1 MTDRNSLRGNVFA
14 NGRSFL
20 RKLAIRAALLVA
32 ALLIFLPRAQAQLS
46 GSLSGTVTDPSG
58 SVVPNAKITLTNQ
71 ASKEQREVTSNKDGY
86 FAFAAVLPGTYS
98 VKVEAPSFKTWQQTD
113 IIMHPGNTRSVSG
126 IQLEV
131 GTASQTVEVVASSTA
146 IAPVDSG
153 ARESMLTQTEI
164 NDIPLVSR
172 NLSEVLK
179 ILPGATTVQNG
190 TSGGSEF
197 VGSFLTLGL
206 TGSTIGVGL
215 DINGAAYRGG
225 TGYTLDGANILDP
238 GCNCWSTALVDP
250 DMTQEVQVQTSNFGA
265 DVQQGPEIVNVV
277 AKSGTKEYHGQ
288 AYVYT
293 RNDKLNAND
302 WVDNNNGTPRG
313 SGYWYYPGA
322 SFGGPVPFTRKKVF
336 FWFGYEHAYQNTGS
350 SDSLK
355 SYIPAQGMLQ
365 GNFTS
370 SGAGVSALCPNLDAM
385 GNSSTS
391 STGQACSSINGMILP
406 NGTTVTNGMIPMSF
420 LDPGAMALE
429 KIWPAANV
437 NPATNG
443 GFNYFQ
449 PISSN
454 VNLYW
459 LRPRVDYDLNEYNK
473 FFVSF
478 QYGRNSA
485 PAGGTGAHI
494 WYTPANSIAFPGGG
508 VQTLQT
514 TKLATGH
521 FVHVFNSS
529 TTNEFFATWSWD
541 NNPNTADVSLV
552 SRSTLGYPYG
562 TVFKN
567 PAITMIPS
575 YYSAGNFTYPE
586 FSQPD
591 FFDPGLGGSWLAK
604 KQSPSFADNVTKV
617 WNSQTIKVGFYYQN
631 VGNLQGG
638 YNFTNGVLSFGG
650 QNPDYFCTTGTC
662 PAIGSS
668 ANPLADF
675 VTGIASGY
683 QEASGEPYQDMA
695 YRIISG
701 YFDDSYK
708 VTKRLTIQFGVRVD
722 HIGHWYDRSGTGM
735 AAFFPNL
742 VLVDE
747 ANDRPNPGVRYHGI
761 DPGVPISGSP
771 SRFAFVSPRFGAA
784 YDLFGD
790 AKTVLRGGW
799 GAYRWNDQV
808 NDYQGTLETSQTLLT
823 YNLPGGKNVMLS
835 ELGNLPPPVSGLS
848 TPGAINGQIYA
859 TDPNDYNV
867 PVTYSYNFTVSREM
881 PWRSLF
887 EIAYVGS
894 NTHDILLGGQNGIG
908 NINNATGSIIDRN
921 IMPLYALYNPITGV
935 HPLDPVTGV
944 PTADPQNPGKSCNA
958 SGVCNQYADYLP
970 YGKEYGTNAI
980 LVPEHDG
987 YANYNALQV
996 SWAKSGGHLNY
1007 NVNYT
1012 WSKALGDGL
1021 ASNPYSVA
1029 GNYGPLSIDRSHVIN
1044 TSYVYNVPDLYH
1056 GDSKFVNGATRGW
1069 MIAGTTTWQSGGNL
1083 AANDNANLGLNIHYV
1098 CGPTDPASCMTDLD
1112 AYGSTAVGA
1121 PTYFGTTAQMNIQPD
1136 ITCNP
1141 TSGLASKQIAKLG
1154 CFAPPD
1160 VGSNGPRNLPY
1171 IKLGAFWGS
1180 DLSVA
1185 KTFHVTERQ
1194 ALEIRASANNFL
1206 NHPLLSISGSGQFQL
1221 NYTKDFVT
1229 GAILPAPSSNDWGS
1243 FDTKVG
1249 SGNQRIWELSAK
1261 YSF

>member
-1 MTDRNSLRGNVFA
+1 MQ
-14 NGRSFL
+14 
-20 RKLAIRAALLVA
+20 AALIIA
-32 ALLIFLPRAQAQLS
+32 ALLIFLPCAHAQLS

-58 SVVPNAKITLTNQ
+58 SVVPSAKVTLTNQ
-71 ASKEQREVTSNKDGY
+71 ASREQREITSNKDGY
-86 FAFAAVLPGTYS
+86 FAFAAVLPGTYT
-98 VKVEAPSFKTWQQTD
+98 VKVEAPSFKAWQQTG
-113 IIMHPGNTRSVSG
+113 IIMHAGDTRSVSG

-146 IAPVDSG
+146 VAPVDSG

-179 ILPGATTVQNG
+179 ILPGVTSTQNG
-190 TSGGSEF
+190 LNESSGF
-197 VGSFLTLGL
+197 AGSFLNLGL

-215 DINGAAYRGG
+215 NINGAAYRGG
-225 TGYTLDGANILDP
+225 TGYTLDGAYILDP

-277 AKSGTKEYHGQ
+277 GKSGTKEYHGQ
-288 AYVYT
+288 AYLYA
-293 RNDKLNAND
+293 RNDALNAND
-302 WVDNNNGTPRG
+302 WVDNHNGTPKAG
-313 SGYWYYPGA
+313 GYWYYPGG
-322 SFGGPVPFTRKKVF
+322 SVGGPVPFTRKKVF
-336 FWFGYEHAYQNTGS
+336 FWFGYEHAYQNPGGTNT
-350 SDSLK
+350 LK
-355 SYIPAQGMLQ
+355 SYIPAPGMLQ

-370 SGAGVSALCPNLDAM
+370 SGMGVSALCPNLDAM

-391 STGQACSSINGMILP
+391 SSGQACSSINGMVLP
-406 NGTTVTNGMIPMSF
+406 NGTTVTNGIIPSSF
-420 LDPGAMALE
+420 LDPGAAALAS
-429 KIWPAANV
+429 IWPAPNV

-449 PISSN
+449 AIASTQ
-454 VNLYW
+454 NLYW
-459 LRPRVDYDLNEYNK
+459 LRPRVDYDLNDSNK

-478 QYGRNSA
+478 QYGRSAA
-485 PAGGTGAHI
+485 PASGTGAHI
-494 WYTPANSIAFPGGG
+494 WYTPANSIPFPGGG
-508 VQTLQT
+508 VQTLTT

-521 FVHVFNSS
+521 FVHVFNST
-529 TTNEFFATWSWD
+529 TTNEFYATWSWD
-541 NNPNTADVSLV
+541 NNPNTANVTPVSKE
-552 SRSTLGYPYG
+552 TLNYPASYG

-567 PAITMIPS
+567 PAVTMIPS

-617 WNSQTIKVGFYYQN
+617 WGSQTIKVGFYYQN

-638 YNFTNGVLSFGG
+638 FNFTNGVLSFGG
-650 QNPDYFCTTGTC
+650 KNPDVFCTSGTC
-662 PAIGSS
+662 PAIGSAS
-668 ANPLADF
+668 NPLADF
-675 VTGIASGY
+675 VTGIASNY
-683 QEASGEPYQDMA
+683 QEANGEPYQDMA

-708 VTKRLTIQFGVRVD
+708 VTKRLTLEFGLRLD

-771 SRFAFVSPRFGAA
+771 SRFAFASWRFGLA

-790 AKTVLRGGW
+790 GKTVLRGGW

-808 NDYQGTLETSQTLLT
+808 NDYQGTLETAQSLQT
-823 YNLPGGKNVMLS
+823 YNLPGGKDVLLS
-835 ELGNLPPPVSGLS
+835 EIGNLPAPASGVA
-848 TPGAINGQIYA
+848 TPGQINGQIYA

-867 PVTYSYNFTVSREM
+867 PVTYSYNFTISHEL

-887 EIAYVGS
+887 EIAYVG
-894 NTHDILLGGQNGIG
+894 NDTENILLGGQNGIG
-908 NINNATGSIIDRN
+908 NINTATGSIIDRN
-921 IMPLYALYNPITGV
+921 KMALGALFLP
-935 HPLDPVTGV
+935 DPVTGLV
-944 PTADPQNPGKSCNA
+944 AADPENPGKTCTGA
-958 SGVCNQYADYLP
+958 GVCNQYADYLP
-970 YGKEYGTNAI
+970 YGKEYGTNAV

-987 YANYNALQV
+987 HANYNALQLT
-996 SWAKSGGHLNY
+996 WAKSAGNLSY
-1007 NVNYT
+1007 NLNYT
-1012 WSKALGDGL
+1012 WSKALGTGL
-1021 ASNPYSVA
+1021 ATNPYSIG
-1029 GNYGPLSIDRSHVIN
+1029 GNYGVLGIDRSHVIN
-1044 TSYVYNVPDLYH
+1044 TSYVYNIPNLYH
-1056 GDSKFVNGATRGW
+1056 GDSKFVNGATKGW
-1069 MIAGTTTWQSGGNL
+1069 MIGGTTTWQSGGNL
-1083 AANDNANLGLNIHYV
+1083 QANEGSSNLGLNIKYV
-1098 CGPTDPASCMTDLD
+1098 CGSTDPATCATDL
-1112 AYGSTAVGA
+1112 ASYGSTNVGA
-1121 PTYFGTTAQMNIQPD
+1121 PTYFGTTAAMSVLPD

-1141 TSGLASKQIAKLG
+1141 TSGLASKQVAKLG
-1154 CFAPPD
+1154 CFAPPA
-1160 VGSNGPRNLPY
+1160 VGSNGPRDLPY

-1180 DLSVA
+1180 DLSLTKA
-1185 KTFHVTERQ
+1185 FKIGERQ
-1194 ALEIRASANNFL
+1194 SLQFRASANNWL
-1206 NHPLLSISGSGQFQL
+1206 NHPLLAASGTGQFTL

-1229 GAILPAPSSNDWGS
+1229 GAILPAPSSNDWGF

-1249 SGNQRIWELSAK
+1249 SGNQRIWELEAK